1 MVRDKGNSEYPL
13 DLGRTANNHYLSTQ
27 RERAMPIINR
37 IAEFQDDMIAWR
49 RDIHAHPETSFEEVR
64 TSDVV
69 ADRLTEFGI
78 EVDRGLA
85 GTGVVG
91 TLAGARGDGPAI
103 GLRADLD
110 ALDILEKNTFDHKST
125 IDGKMHACGH
135 DGHMTMLL
143 GAARYLAE
151 TRNFAGTVHFIFQPA
166 EENEGGARV
175 MVEEGLFDRFPVA
188 AVFGMHNMP
197 GLEIGEMA
205 VRGGPIMAAF
215 DIFEIIVTGH
225 GTHAAAPHLGTDAI
239 LAASE
244 IVTALQSIA
253 SRRVDPQ
260 DSVVISVTQIH
271 GGDTWNVIPED
282 VVLRGTAR
290 AFRPEVQDLA
300 EASIRRIA
308 NGVAATHDMTV
319 AIDYQRRYPPT
330 INDHAEAEFT
340 ARVMAR
346 VVGEDN
352 VHRNKNPK
360 MASED
365 FAYMLNEKPGAY
377 VWLGNGPG
385 EGGCLLHN
393 PSYDFNDDALCIGA
407 SYWSRLIETRLGDGG
422 SS

>member
-1 MVRDKGNSEYPL
+1 
-13 DLGRTANNHYLSTQ
+13 
-27 RERAMPIINR
+27 MPIINR
-37 IAEFQDDMIAWR
+37 IAEFRDDMTAWR
-49 RDIHAHPETSFEEVR
+49 RDIHAHPETAFEEVR

-69 ADRLTEFGI
+69 AKRLAEFGI

-91 TLAGARGDGPAI
+91 TLKGARGDGPAI

-110 ALDILEKNTFDHKST
+110 ALHIHEKNTFDHKST

-135 DGHMTMLL
+135 DGHTTMLL

-175 MVEEGLFDRFPVA
+175 MVEQGLFDKFPVES
-188 AVFGMHNMP
+188 VFGMHNMP

-215 DIFEIIVTGH
+215 DIFEITVTGR
-225 GTHAAAPHLGTDAI
+225 GTHAAAPHLGKDAV
-239 LAASE
+239 LAAAE
-244 IVTALQSIA
+244 IVTALQTIA
-253 SRRVDPQ
+253 SRTVDAQ
-260 DSVVISVTQIH
+260 DSVVVSVTQIR

-282 VVLRGTAR
+282 VVLRGTVR
-290 AFRPEVQDLA
+290 AFRPEIQDLA

-308 NGVAATHDMTV
+308 EGVAAAHDMTV

-330 INDHAEAEFT
+330 INDATEAEF
-340 ARVMAR
+340 AASVMAG
-346 VVGEDN
+346 VVGDDN
-352 VHRNKNPK
+352 VFRNKNPK

-393 PSYDFNDDALCIGA
+393 PSYDFNDDALTIGA
-407 SYWSRLIETRLGDGG
+407 SYWSRLVETRLGDGVT
-422 SS
+422 S